1 MIFPYRLNYAS
12 KGIKLDLEQILYDL
26 IEKASTQLPKDTEK
40 ALEDAY
46 RKETNHIAKLQLKT
60 ILENIKIARK
70 EKLPICQD
78 TGTLIF
84 FVDVGI
90 DFPYK
95 HEIQSS
101 IHRAVKIATE
111 KIPLRPN
118 CVDPFTEENTGNIG
132 EKIPWIEW
140 NLIRGKDCKITVLPK
155 GGGSENC
162 STLKMFNPSDGI
174 ERIEDFVVN
183 HIIECGGKP
192 CPPVIVGIG
201 IGGGADIAMKLAK
214 RSLLRPVG
222 ERSKNRTLADLEE
235 RLLKRINETGIGPMG
250 LGGKTT
256 ALDVHIEYAS
266 RHPASFPVAVSIQ
279 CWANRRASVVI
290 KEDGEVEWI

>member
-1 MIFPYRLNYAS
+1 M
-12 KGIKLDLEQILYDL
+12 
-26 IEKASTQLPKDTEK
+26 
-40 ALEDAY
+40 
-46 RKETNHIAKLQLKT
+46 
-60 ILENIKIARK
+60 ENIKIARK

-111 KIPLRPN
+111 KIP
-118 CVDPFTEENTGNIG
+118 
-132 EKIPWIEW
+132 WIEW
-140 NLIRGKDCKITVLPK
+140 NLIEGKDCKITVLPK

-162 STLKMFNPSDGI
+162 STLRMFNPSDGI

-290 KEDGEVEWI
+290 KGDGEVEWI